1 MAGEQEVM
9 TRDQFMGLS
18 EQKKRNYMEDTLRTI
33 TAQRVEF
40 ISHFFE
46 PTDPEWTH
54 FEQEI
59 EDNFKE
65 LNTTTKKK
73 GGSRYKRTKRN
84 KKHTSRSSRKTC
96 KRS

>member
-65 LNTTTKKK
+65 LNTTKKK